1 MIRLARHLLLLV
13 LCLPGLARAQTDF
26 GVAKIKRT
34 IQTGATTLAP
44 DPSAPFQFNAVS
56 AALGSLS
63 VPGGASAT
71 LAYSA
76 VDAVYEVVQDFPTQA
91 EMDAAFPSGQYTFV
105 VVGAT
110 VPLTL
115 TGDVYPPAPQ
125 LTSGTWNAAGQLVID
140 PARAFIFDFS
150 PFADYD
156 TAGVGGQVEFT
167 VVSNTDLVVV
177 DQQFFST
184 EIPPVPTAYTLGA
197 GTLQPGQTYTGVL
210 SYGVETVAVDSQ
222 AYGLLLSAYGWSTT
236 FTIVAQGPPSIPTV
250 VTEPQSQTVAP
261 GSTVV
266 FTFAATGSPDPTYQW
281 YLDGVAVPGPAGTQS
296 MLVLSGTSAAQ
307 AGTYTCIAT
316 NTSGSVPSAAA
327 TLAVMATSNPGR
339 LTNLACRADVG
350 TGASILIAGF
360 VVGGAGTTGPQNLL
374 VRGVGPALAGFGATG
389 VLPDPELQLY
399 NTMATLVDS
408 NTGWGINAAAIT
420 AADSAVGAFALS
432 PTTSHDTALLES
444 LASGGYTAQVSGAST
459 DTGVALAEIYDATP
473 AGTYTAATPRLTNL
487 SARADVGTGGN
498 ILIAGFVI
506 GGSTAKTVLI
516 RASGPAL
523 APYGITGF
531 LPDPKL
537 QLFSGSTVLATNVGW
552 AANAQITAVATAVG
566 AFSWGVAGTADS
578 ALLVT
583 LPPGAYT
590 AQISGA
596 SGDTGVAL
604 VEVYDVP

>member
-1 MIRLARHLLLLV
+1 MIRLARPLLLLV
-13 LCLPGLARAQTDF
+13 LCLPGLVRAQTDF
-26 GVAKIKRT
+26 GLAKIKRT
-34 IQTGATTLAP
+34 IQTGPTTLAP

-56 AALGSLS
+56 AGLGSLS
-63 VPGGASAT
+63 VPGGASVSFG
-71 LAYSA
+71 YSA

-140 PARAFIFDFS
+140 PAQAFVFDFS

-167 VVSNTDLVVV
+167 VVSNTDTVVV
-177 DQQFFST
+177 DQQFYST
-184 EIPPVPTAYTLGA
+184 QIPPVPTAYTLGA

-222 AYGLLLSAYGWSTT
+222 TYGLLLSAYGWSTT
-236 FTIVAQGPPSIPTV
+236 FTIVAQGPPSIPTA

-266 FTFAATGSPDPTYQW
+266 FTFAAQGSPDPTYQW
-281 YLDGVAVPGPAGTQS
+281 YLDGVAVPAPAGTQS
-296 MLVLSGTSAAQ
+296 MLVLGGASAAQ
-307 AGTYTCIAT
+307 AGTYTCMAT
-316 NTSGSVPSAAA
+316 NASGSVPSAAA
-327 TLAVMATSNPGR
+327 TLTVTATANPGR

-350 TGASILIAGF
+350 TGANILIAGF
-360 VVGGAGTTGPQNLL
+360 VVGGAGTTGPASLL
-374 VRGVGPALAGFGATG
+374 IRGTGPALAALGVTG

-399 NTMATLVDS
+399 NTSAALVDS
-408 NTGWGINAAAIT
+408 NTGWGAHAAAVT
-420 AADSAVGAFALS
+420 AADTAVGAFALA
-432 PTTSHDTALLES
+432 PGSHDTALVES
-444 LASGGYTAQVSGAST
+444 LQSGGYTAQVSGAAI

-487 SARADVGTGGN
+487 SARGTVGTGGN
-498 ILIAGFVI
+498 ILFAGFVI
-506 GGSTAKTVLI
+506 GGATAKTVLI

-552 AANAQITAVATAVG
+552 AANPQITAVAKAVG
-566 AFSWGVAGTADS
+566 AFSWGAAGTADS

-590 AQISGA
+590 AEISGA
-596 SGDTGVAL
+596 AGDTGVAL
-604 VEVYDVP
+604 VEVYEVP